1 MQTTFLYILAGVLNT
16 VSLELFVL
24 FFIMVFQ
31 VLPERLFGGHGQ
43 NVLRAVLFLSFLVG
57 LAGAYTC
64 YKADGYW
71 EFLQFYAVFFPAM
84 FMPFL
89 VLGFFSNGSGKKE
102 MVTLYLKEGEYVID
116 SQVAR
121 VGTQITAVN
130 YAYTK
135 DKTIRF
141 MTHIPVR
148 PVSIKAYCE
157 KKDGIYLCTSFEV
170 LENEK
175 MVKRTKEEKRE
186 LFHTVVMVAAAL
198 ILPLPSMPM
207 LLWYKEFGV
216 GENPY
221 MGYMVLSLVVLVF
234 GGCRKLFRNGHSAAI
249 TIQYVVFRLAYYFM
263 LIIWVV
269 QSLMWIIGMING

>member
-1 MQTTFLYILAGVLNT
+1 MQTTFMYILAGIFNT

-24 FFIMVFQ
+24 FFLMVFQ
-31 VLPERLFGGHGQ
+31 VVPGRLFGRHAQ
-43 NVLRAVLFLSFLVG
+43 NVLRVVLILSFVAG

-71 EFLQFYAVFFPAM
+71 EFLQFYAALFPAI

-89 VLGFFSNGSGKKE
+89 VLGFFSGNSDKKE
-102 MVTLYLKEGEYVID
+102 VVTLYLKEGEYVID
-116 SQVAR
+116 SQVQR
-121 VGTQITAVN
+121 VGTQITAAN

-170 LENEK
+170 LEKEK
-175 MVKRTKEEKRE
+175 IIKRTKEEKRE
-186 LFHTVVMVAAAL
+186 LFHTVVMVVAAL
-198 ILPLPSMPM
+198 VLPLPSMPM
-207 LLWYKEFGV
+207 LLWYKEYGV

-221 MGYMVLSLVVLVF
+221 MGHMVWSLMVVVF
-234 GGCRKLFRNGHSAAI
+234 GGCRKLFRSGHGGASK
-249 TIQYVVFRLAYYFM
+249 IQYGIFNIAYYLM
-263 LIIWVV
+263 LLIWII
-269 QSLMWIIGMING
+269 QSLTWIGKMIG